1 MFYFPLLFG
10 CMFNCDLGCPTGK
23 GPETL
28 FAGQNL
34 NDNEWHTVRVIR
46 RGKSLKLSVDDLPTV
61 EGILFC
67 FLRFLLFCFTHLVY
81 LCKFTC
87 AFMSSQGN
95 AWYYD
100 DWINWKTWAYV
111 INNLALLFFP
121 CHISVNSLINIA

>member
-1 MFYFPLLFG
+1 MISLLLNVTVGQLCCLEHMFIFPLIFG

-67 FLRFLLFCFTHLVY
+67 FLRFLFFCFT
-81 LCKFTC
+81 
-87 AFMSSQGN
+87 
-95 AWYYD
+95 
-100 DWINWKTWAYV
+100 
-111 INNLALLFFP
+111 LLQREL
-121 CHISVNSLINIA
+121 HILTI